1 MRYLLI
7 AGLLL
12 CLACAPT
19 PSAPDDADADAYAAR
34 DPLEALNRP
43 IFALNLMLDR
53 YALRHVATLYRQ
65 IPLEGRL
72 GIRHMLA
79 NLGEPANMLNSLLQ
93 RDPERALTAFW
104 RFTLN
109 SSVGFLGW
117 RDFAGE
123 NGLTYENR
131 RFASTLEAYGMGEG
145 NYLVLP
151 LFGPSHTRERVGL
164 IADWFTDPLGF
175 ALNWSETLTYV
186 ATNSISR
193 RDEQD
198 KTIRVLYYQSLDP
211 YTATRAAYLQNRLF
225 KQQNGKK

>member
-1 MRYLLI
+1 MRHLLVLS
-7 AGLLL
+7 LLL
-12 CLACAPT
+12 CLACAPAT
-19 PSAPDDADADAYAAR
+19 DHDPDPYAAR

-43 IFALNLMLDR
+43 IFTLNLMLDR

-65 IPLEGRL
+65 IPIEGRS
-72 GIRHMLA
+72 GIRHMLT
-79 NLGEPANMLNSLLQ
+79 NLSEPANMLGCVLQ
-93 RDPERALTAFW
+93 LDPEGALTAFW
-104 RFTLN
+104 RFALN

-123 NGLTYENR
+123 NGLPYEKR
-131 RFASTLEAYGMGEG
+131 RFASTLEHYGMGEG

-164 IADWFTDPLGF
+164 IADWFTDPLGIV
-175 ALNWSETLTYV
+175 LNWTQTLTY
-186 ATNSISR
+186 ATTQGISR

-198 KTIRVLYYQSLDP
+198 KTIRVLYYQSVDP

-225 KQQNGKK
+225 KQQNGHK

>member
-1 MRYLLI
+1 MRHLLLLS
-7 AGLLL
+7 LLL
-12 CLACAPT
+12 CLACAPA
-19 PSAPDDADADAYAAR
+19 PSASGDANADVYAAR
-34 DPLEALNRP
+34 DPLEVLNRP

-79 NLGEPANMLNSLLQ
+79 NLGEPATMLNSLLQ
-93 RDPERALTAFW
+93 RDPEGALSAFW

-109 SSVGFLGW
+109 STFGFAGW

-123 NGLTYENR
+123 NGLAPENR

-164 IADWFTDPLGF
+164 IADWFTDPLSVV
-175 ALNWSETLTYV
+175 LNWSETLTYV
-186 ATNSISR
+186 ATTSISR

-211 YTATRAAYLQNRLF
+211 YTATRAAYLQHRLF
-225 KQQNGKK
+225 KQQNGNK